1 MMFAG
6 VLFSAVAIF
15 LGIFTKLPQGGGGL
29 INNLMVMSCF
39 YSTPP
44 LLHSPPPPPT
54 ASLFDLDAA
63 IFETRQYYLL
73 HPPPTGNFTHGPM
86 PSHVAKY
93 RAAADSKNPPPS
105 NATFPLP
112 DFSFPSFSP
121 PSQLYQ
127 LLVMIGETVA
137 KIATVLLA
145 LYSPWLVARQIHLL
159 DMTVSA
165 RKAAGTPLVIAA
177 KFEQEF
183 WQIRPYDPLFDDLK
197 IAISERDEALV
208 ELMRIT
214 KGAKEEGMKALER
227 DLENEESMNGLRKE
241 RADLLVEVARGK
253 RNLGKV
259 QKEMEDEVEGLKK
272 EIRKQERAWEEE
284 KKAWMERK
292 AGDDKKNQEEKDSLK
307 MERARER
314 DSWKTQVD
322 RLEMEKKRE
331 KEEMGMKLKNVS
343 EGMMKARERWAEEKE
358 EWRKGIEEEAKKK
371 EKIEAE
377 KKEEEEKTK
386 EEKFS
391 WEKAN
396 DRARRRIVELENENT
411 KLRNEALKQKQLGIE
426 REATRK
432 TSEEARAEEQKRRED
447 DVRAEV
453 KNATS
458 KLEKEVLNGRKLI
471 EDLQSDKRRDRQ
483 LLLEL
488 RAQLVRPTHAVPPNH
503 INPLR
508 FGGSAQ
514 AAYGAPTGAISSNF
528 LSTNP
533 PASPKGALT
542 TILPS
547 NPPQVSL
554 PTIPSA
560 TAVNPDVDLPL
571 APLLPRPIVRLP
583 PPPPPRRIIPTQQPA
598 LSFPP
603 TNAPKGPKGWKPSEG
618 PGGSQ

>member
-1 MMFAG
+1 MIFAG

-29 INNLMVMSCF
+29 VNNLMALSCF

-44 LLHSPPPPPT
+44 LLPPPPPPT

-86 PSHVAKY
+86 PSPVAKH

-105 NATFPLP
+105 NATFSPPYFFFL
-112 DFSFPSFSP
+112 SFSP
-121 PSQLYQ
+121 PSHFYQ
-127 LLVMIGETVA
+127 LLIMIGEAVA
-137 KIATVLLA
+137 RIATVLLA
-145 LYSPWLVARQIHLL
+145 LCSPWLVARQMYLL
-159 DMTVSA
+159 DMTVCA

-183 WQIRPYDPLFDDLK
+183 WQIQPYDPLFDDLK
-197 IAISERDEALV
+197 IAISERDEARV

-227 DLENEESMNGLRKE
+227 DLENEERMNELRKE
-241 RADLLVEVARGK
+241 LDDVLLEVATGK
-253 RNLGKV
+253 RNLGKL
-259 QKEMEDEVEGLKK
+259 QEEMGGEVEGLKK
-272 EIRKQERAWEEE
+272 EIRKKARAWEEE
-284 KKAWMERK
+284 KKVWMEK
-292 AGDDKKNQEEKDSLK
+292 KEGEDKKNQEEKDSLK
-307 MERARER
+307 RESARER

-322 RLEMEKKRE
+322 RLEMEKKSER
-331 KEEMGMKLKNVS
+331 EEMGMKLKTVS
-343 EGMMKARERWAEEKE
+343 EGMKE
-358 EWRKGIEEEAKKK
+358 ERKRWKEEREEWKKWREEEAKKN
-371 EKIEAE
+371 EKIKAE
-377 KKEEEEKTK
+377 RKEEEEKA
-386 EEKFS
+386 EEERFS

-396 DRARRRIVELENENT
+396 DGARRRIVELENEII
-411 KLRNEALKQKQLGIE
+411 KLRSEASEQKKLGIE

-432 TSEEARAEEQKRRED
+432 TSEEAKADERKRRED
-447 DVRAEV
+447 DVRAEA

-458 KLEKEVLNGRKLI
+458 KLEIEVLNGRKLI
-471 EDLQSDKRRDRQ
+471 QDLQSDKRRDRQ

-514 AAYGAPTGAISSNF
+514 AAYGASTAAISSYA
-528 LSTNP
+528 LSTNL
-533 PASPKGALT
+533 PASPKGTLT

-547 NPPQVSL
+547 NPPQSSL

-560 TAVNPDVDLPL
+560 TAANQDVGLPL
-571 APLLPRPIVRLP
+571 APLPPRPIVRLP
-583 PPPPPRRIIPTQQPA
+583 PPPPTRRIIPVQQSA
-598 LSFPP
+598 LIFPP
-603 TNAPKGPKGWKPSEG
+603 SNAPKGPKGWTPPEG
-618 PGGSQ
+618 PGGGQ

>member
-1 MMFAG
+1 MFAG

-15 LGIFTKLPQGGGGL
+15 LGIFTKLPQGGRGL

-44 LLHSPPPPPT
+44 LLHPPPPPT

-63 IFETRQYYLL
+63 IFETRQFYLL

-86 PSHVAKY
+86 PSPVAKY

-137 KIATVLLA
+137 RIVTVLLA
-145 LYSPWLVARQIHLL
+145 LCSPWLVARQMYLL

-241 RADLLVEVARGK
+241 RDDLLVEVARGK
-253 RNLGKV
+253 RNLVKV

-284 KKAWMERK
+284 KKAWMEKK

-331 KEEMGMKLKNVS
+331 KEEMGMKLKDVS
-343 EGMMKARERWAEEKE
+343 EGMMKARERWAEERE
-358 EWRKGIEEEAKKK
+358 EWMKGIEEEAKKK

-377 KKEEEEKTK
+377 KKEEEQKTK

-411 KLRNEALKQKQLGIE
+411 KLRNEALEQKKLDIE

-447 DVRAEV
+447 DVRAEA

-471 EDLQSDKRRDRQ
+471 EGLQSDKRRDRQ

-533 PASPKGALT
+533 PASPKGTLT

-554 PTIPSA
+554 PAIPSA
-560 TAVNPDVDLPL
+560 TAVNQDVDLPL

-598 LSFPP
+598 PSFPP